1 MSKKKKYVLPFFVA
15 VTVFIGIAFGVIPL
29 LRSVSADIRENAE
42 YNEIREDYTLPSEET
57 QTNDNKDNTG
67 NGKGYSYGSARTNPD
82 FKKLLA
88 KNADTIG
95 WIQIPGTPI
104 NYPVLH
110 TSDSQK
116 YLNMN
121 FNGNKS
127 VCGAI
132 FSCGSVQYN
141 PASQNITLFGH
152 NLGTNRTK
160 MFSSLVRY
168 KNKKYYNEH
177 PDIYFE
183 TLYQKGT
190 YRVFSVF
197 NVNVPG
203 EDFNYTQSTF
213 GSEQSFINFINTAK
227 SKSIYDTGIEVSAS
241 DEILTLSTCDRSYDN
256 ETGRMVVMAVKIPE

>member
-1 MSKKKKYVLPFFVA
+1 MNKKRLVLLLCTMSIMLAGIVL
-15 VTVFIGIAFGVIPL
+15 GVIPL
-29 LRSVSADIRENAE
+29 LRIINTDIQENAE
-42 YNEIREDYTLPSEET
+42 YEEIINDYTLPEET
-57 QTNDNKDNTG
+57 QVSSNENANGNKNTS
-67 NGKGYSYGSARTNPD
+67 SYGNIRTKPD
-82 FKKLLA
+82 FTKLLTN
-88 KNADTIG
+88 NADTIG
-95 WIQIPGTPI
+95 WIQISGTPI
-104 NYPVLH
+104 NYPVVH
-110 TSDSQK
+110 TYDSQK
-116 YLNMN
+116 YLNVN

-141 PASQNITLFGH
+141 PVSQNITLFGH

-160 MFSSLVRY
+160 MFSTLVRY

-203 EDFNYTQSTF
+203 EDFNYTQSAF

>member
-1 MSKKKKYVLPFFVA
+1 MNKKRLVLLLCTMSIMLA
-15 VTVFIGIAFGVIPL
+15 GIVFGVIPL
-29 LRSVSADIRENAE
+29 LRIINTDIQENAE
-42 YNEIREDYTLPSEET
+42 YEEIINDYTLPEEP
-57 QTNDNKDNTG
+57 QVSSNENANGNRNTSSHG
-67 NGKGYSYGSARTNPD
+67 NIRTKPD
-82 FKKLLA
+82 FTKLLA
-88 KNADTIG
+88 NNADTIG
-95 WIQIPGTPI
+95 WIQISGTPI

-116 YLNMN
+116 YLNVN

-160 MFSSLVRY
+160 MFSTLVRY

-183 TLYQKGT
+183 TLYQKAHIVCFRYLT
-190 YRVFSVF
+190 SMFR
-197 NVNVPG
+197 
-203 EDFNYTQSTF
+203 ER
-213 GSEQSFINFINTAK
+213 I
-227 SKSIYDTGIEVSAS
+227 SIIHKAHLVRNKA
-241 DEILTLSTCDRSYDN
+241 L
-256 ETGRMVVMAVKIPE
+256 